1 MELKPS
7 VRVPQVRADT
17 LAPARPPSPPP
28 GRDSQSRLALVVG
41 AHLLMGVAAYAV
53 LFTDL
58 DLHPELKGGLI
69 GVMVR
74 DVLAVLGKCYD
85 YFLPQND

>member
-7 VRVPQVRADT
+7 VRVPQVRA
-17 LAPARPPSPPP
+17 ASPPP
-28 GRDSQSRLALVVG
+28 GKAPRSRFALVVG
-41 AHLLMGVAAYAV
+41 AHLLVGTAAYAV

-74 DVLAVLGKCYD
+74 DVLAVLSKCYD